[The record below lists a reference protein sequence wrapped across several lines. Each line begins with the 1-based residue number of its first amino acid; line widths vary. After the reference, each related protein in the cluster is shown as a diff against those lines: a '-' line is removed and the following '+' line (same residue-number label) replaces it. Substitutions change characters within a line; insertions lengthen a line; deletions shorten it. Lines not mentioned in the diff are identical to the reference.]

1 MKKKAPVVKLSTG
14 ERIKAERLSQGLR
27 QTAVAKLAG
36 LQPSSLSDIES
47 GRKQPSWGVV
57 QRLAR
62 ALDCPTDLFREE

>member
-1 MKKKAPVVKLSTG
+1 MRKAPIVKLSTG
-14 ERIKAERLSQGLR
+14 ERIKAERLNQGLR
-27 QTAVAKLAG
+27 QAAIAKLAG

-62 ALDCPTDLFREE
+62 ALDCPTDRFREE